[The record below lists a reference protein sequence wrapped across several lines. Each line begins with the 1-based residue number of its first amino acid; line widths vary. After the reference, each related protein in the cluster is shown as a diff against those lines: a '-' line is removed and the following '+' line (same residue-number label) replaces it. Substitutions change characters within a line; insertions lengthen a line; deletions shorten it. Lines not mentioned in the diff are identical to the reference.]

1 MGWKKNEYEN
11 KQITM
16 SMDAMP
22 SGVSTIPG
30 HWHYTW
36 LMTLW
41 RSALAVQQFT
51 WRVLIFM
58 FAKMARFLSL
68 AVFKCKCALWGKKQ
82 TPEQRNSDLGTLWWM
97 EWIEK
102 KASGVGTCLS
112 AACLVPLVE
121 SFSQPCRQSLQD
133 SLKDRNSLTDDCT
146 PAVMTVQRAFLRCL
160 ICPLILSSNKALGSI
175 DWDTSWRGSTSE
187 WISTT
192 TKRKMDCNL
201 TLTRNIIW

>member
-112 AACLVPLVE
+112 AACLV
-121 SFSQPCRQSLQD
+121 
-133 SLKDRNSLTDDCT
+133 
-146 PAVMTVQRAFLRCL
+146 MTVQRAFLRCL